1 MNNLLIVPVLVSA
14 AVVLVVYM
22 MKKNEEDAAKK
33 PNYPVLFLTCLA
45 LSGGIVYFMQTPEN
59 GIDIVMK
66 EMDVGEV
73 PF

>member
-1 MNNLLIVPVLVSA
+1 
-14 AVVLVVYM
+14 M